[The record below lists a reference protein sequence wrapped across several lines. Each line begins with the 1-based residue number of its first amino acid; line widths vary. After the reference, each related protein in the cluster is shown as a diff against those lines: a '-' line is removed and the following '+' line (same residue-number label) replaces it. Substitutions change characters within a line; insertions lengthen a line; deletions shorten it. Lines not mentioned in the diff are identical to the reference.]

1 MVVFHGL
8 TLVLAVLFKFAV
20 TESSKEEDPRIVH
33 GQVGIYLS
41 FLSTSFSGSSK
52 GLFAL
57 SGLGPAK
64 LQQ

>member
-33 GQVGIYLS
+33 GQVGISLS
-41 FLSTSFSGSSK
+41 FPNFSVK
-52 GLFAL
+52 CLAH
-57 SGLGPAK
+57 PK
-64 LQQ
+64 VETP